1 MTPSADL
8 EPGRLIV
15 LEGVDGC
22 GKSTQAARLAKS
34 LGALLTVEPGAT
46 ALGRQLRSMLLDPE
60 RPAPSIRA
68 EALLMTADRA
78 QHVEEVIKPALL
90 WGSWVVCDRFSAS
103 TLAYQG
109 FGRGLD
115 IGELRAVT
123 SFAAAGLEPALQVLL
138 DLPIEVARKRM
149 KPAANDRLE
158 RLGDD
163 FFEKVREGYLSLASA
178 DPERWVILDATMDA
192 ENVESGILDAV
203 IARLGQPPEDAQE
216 Q

>member
-22 GKSTQAARLAKS
+22 GKSTQASLLAKS
-34 LGALLTVEPGAT
+34 LGALLTAEPGAT
-46 ALGRQLRSMLLDPE
+46 ALGRELRLMLLDPA
-60 RPAPSIRA
+60 RPAPSMRA

-78 QHVEEVIKPALL
+78 QHVEEVIRPALV

-123 SFAAAGLEPALQVLL
+123 SFASAGLEPDLQILL
-138 DLPIEVARKRM
+138 DLPIEVARGRM
-149 KPAANDRLE
+149 KPAAYDRLE
-158 RLGDD
+158 HLDDD
-163 FFEKVREGYLSLASA
+163 FFEKVREGYLSMASS
-178 DPERWVILDATMDA
+178 DPKRWVILDATMDA
-192 ENVESGILDAV
+192 EKVESGILDAV
-203 IARLGQPPEDAQE
+203 NARLGQPPKDNQ
-216 Q
+216 QQ